1 MALVPAY
8 HSALDSDRKVYH
20 DSSLCTEGNNIE
32 TNEMEHTGN
41 ARSASRRNDGSRVS
55 SLSGE

>member
-1 MALVPAY
+1 MAKVEAY

-32 TNEMEHTGN
+32 PKNK
-41 ARSASRRNDGSRVS
+41 RSGQGGRPRCERCAQREG
-55 SLSGE
+55 